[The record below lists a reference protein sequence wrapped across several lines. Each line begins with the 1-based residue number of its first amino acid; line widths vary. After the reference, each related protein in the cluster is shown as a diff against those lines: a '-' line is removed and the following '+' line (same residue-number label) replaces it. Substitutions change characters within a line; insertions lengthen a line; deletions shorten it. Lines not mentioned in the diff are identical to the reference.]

1 MDAMSDKDLIETFL
15 QGDADAFSQI
25 FEKYYGEA
33 LRMAYLI
40 TNNRCDSEYV
50 VQDAFIRCYEKLP
63 SLKNPEKFK
72 YWFFRILTR
81 TAWRYCG
88 RQKREQPV
96 PQVFDSEIAADD
108 KSSLEILAEQ
118 ETSSELKA
126 AVAKLNPKQKTA
138 VVLYYY
144 NEFSVKEIAEIMH
157 CTQGTVKSRLFS
169 ARKNLSKILTPTNE
183 TNERSFKNA

>member
-1 MDAMSDKDLIETFL
+1 METISDRDLIETFL

-25 FEKYYGEA
+25 FEKYYSEA

-96 PQVFDSEIAADD
+96 SQVFDSEIAADD